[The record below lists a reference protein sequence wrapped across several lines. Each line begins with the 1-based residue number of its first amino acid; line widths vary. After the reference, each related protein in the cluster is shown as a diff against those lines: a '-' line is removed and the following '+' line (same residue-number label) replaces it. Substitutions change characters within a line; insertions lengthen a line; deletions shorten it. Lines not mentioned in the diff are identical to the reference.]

1 MTETTKT
8 TPKKRGRKPGTKMT
22 PKIRLK
28 HNPKTARED
37 YYKKYGSLGLCVIYG
52 IDEFTESLIDFLWE
66 HPEMEFLVTDPNESK
81 LSNINR
87 KYSQRSFSMYRW
99 DIRGHVDFIAKPMSS
114 VIVVAKDLYDE
125 VKKLPNPENVKLI
138 VLEEI

>member
-1 MTETTKT
+1 MSETKEV
-8 TPKKRGRKPGTKMT
+8 PKKRGRKPGTKMT

-37 YYKKYGSLGLCVIYG
+37 YYKKYGHLGICLIYG
-52 IDEFTESLIDFLWE
+52 IDEFTEALIDYLWDN
-66 HPEMEFLVTDPNESK
+66 PEMEFLVTDPNESK

-87 KYSQRSFSMYRW
+87 KYCQRSFSMYRW
-99 DIRGHVDFIAKPMSS
+99 HIKGHVDFIKYPMSS
-114 VIVVAKDLYDE
+114 VIVVAKDLYDD
-125 VKKLPNPENVKLI
+125 VKKLPNPENAKLI

>member
-1 MTETTKT
+1 MTEPQK

-37 YYKKYGSLGLCVIYG
+37 YYKKYGHLGICLIYG

-87 KYSQRSFSMYRW
+87 KYTQRSFSMYRW
-99 DIRGHVDFIAKPMSS
+99 NIQRHNSFIAKPMSN

-125 VKKLPNPENVKLI
+125 VKKLDNPENVKLI